1 MTLDDRRCDSFDV
14 FTLGDVTDLVL
25 GLQLVREDA
34 QAVLPSGEEHNQRAA
49 SGESPRDRLADPAR
63 GSGDDPYRQMRTC
76 RVAARVRPLAS
87 RATARS
93 RCFPFEAEPR
103 FHEPL

>member
-1 MTLDDRRCDSFDV
+1 MTLDDRRCDAFDV
-14 FTLGDVTDLVL
+14 IALGDVTDLVL
-25 GLQLVREDA
+25 GLQVVREGEE
-34 QAVLPSGEEHNQRAA
+34 AVLPSSEEYDQGAA
-49 SGESPRDRLADPAR
+49 SGESPRDRFADPAR
-63 GSGDDPYRQMRTC
+63 SAGDDSYRQTRTC

-93 RCFPFEAEPR
+93 RCFPVEAAPR